1 MALSTDKAAAP
12 INLYGATKLASDK
25 IFVASNHYSLGE
37 GAQRRTRFAVSRYGN
52 VMGSRGSVI
61 PLFLRLL
68 QEQREAA
75 AAAAMGSGE
84 SDRNTDRDG
93 VRYRLPVTDA
103 RMTRFW
109 MTLEQSVNFVLSN
122 LALMRGG
129 EIFVP
134 KIEKTTIVG
143 LAKALGGPGT
153 AIDEIGI
160 RPGEK
165 LHEALLTEHQ
175 QPATVELADRFVIC
189 PILDWWERAGVQR
202 VYTDALGATAV
213 AEGYTYTSKSAP
225 AMAAGDVRALLERD
239 RVQGNNAL
247 PAWDESTL

>member
-1 MALSTDKAAAP
+1 MAGGKAPPPLAAASAEAERNAAEEKKKKKAKKKAP
-12 INLYGATKLASDK
+12 VLPPAPAGPGWARVRHTGEPPAPLSGHTAT
-25 IFVASNHYSLGE
+25 
-37 GAQRRTRFAVSRYGN
+37 
-52 VMGSRGSVI
+52 
-61 PLFLRLL
+61 
-68 QEQREAA
+68 
-75 AAAAMGSGE
+75 
-84 SDRNTDRDG
+84 
-93 VRYRLPVTDA
+93 
-103 RMTRFW
+103 
-109 MTLEQSVNFVLSN
+109 
-122 LALMRGG
+122 LMRGG